1 MPFAKTPRWGEKA
14 AQIYP
19 MGFTSIDLG
28 VHDCLLPI
36 NEEARGYPHLR
47 REGDELCG
55 LSILFSRDVGTIKFP
70 RTVRNCDPAAS

>member
-1 MPFAKTPRWGEKA
+1 MPFAKNPRCGEKA

-28 VHDCLLPI
+28 VRRCLLPI

-47 REGDELCG
+47 REGAMSFVD
-55 LSILFSRDVGTIKFP
+55 
-70 RTVRNCDPAAS
+70 